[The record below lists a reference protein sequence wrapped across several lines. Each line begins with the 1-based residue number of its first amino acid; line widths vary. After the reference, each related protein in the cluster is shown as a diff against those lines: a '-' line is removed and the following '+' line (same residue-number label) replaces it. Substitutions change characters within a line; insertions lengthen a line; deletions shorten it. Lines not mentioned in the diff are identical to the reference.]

1 MRINKTPSILHCAET
16 PFCLPSRPSVVG
28 RFVVIN
34 FEGKSEFTMSK
45 YNWDVVVANIEWR
58 NRKPSILEKRRA
70 MAYMEACAKLK

>member
-1 MRINKTPSILHCAET
+1 M
-16 PFCLPSRPSVVG
+16 VG

-70 MAYMEACAKLK
+70 MAYMESCAKLK